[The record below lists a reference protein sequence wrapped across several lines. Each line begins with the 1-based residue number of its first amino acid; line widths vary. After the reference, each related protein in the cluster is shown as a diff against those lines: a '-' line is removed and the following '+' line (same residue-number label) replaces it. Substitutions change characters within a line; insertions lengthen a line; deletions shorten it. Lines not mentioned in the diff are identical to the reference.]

1 MTISPLPV
9 FRRLLAA
16 CTLLCALDASARTP
30 MTAPVPPLPLP
41 LSNNAVAAVVRPGG
55 FALYSFFG
63 LEAGKTW
70 RDVSRRAYGYDSA
83 SGRWRALPTL
93 PVAQG
98 RLASV
103 AATAGSKVYLFGGYT
118 VSETG
123 EEVSTPEVLQFDPDT
138 ASYTAMAPMP
148 VPVDDSVAVVWRDR
162 WIVLVSGWHD
172 RANVADVQVFDTRRN
187 RWQASTPWPGA
198 PVFGHAGA
206 LNGNRLVVCD
216 GVRLDVSAE
225 GKRQF
230 SASNQ
235 CWQGLLSG
243 RKTIRIDWTALPAHP
258 GKPRYRMAAGLSADD
273 GVLLFAGGSENPYN
287 YDGIG
292 YDGAPSAPS
301 DRIDRFDP
309 ATGQW
314 LDAATLA
321 TASMDHRGLPCVAGR
336 CFLIGG
342 MQSDQHT
349 TPQIQELNP

>member
-1 MTISPLPV
+1 MTISPLPR
-9 FRRLLAA
+9 FRLLLAA
-16 CTLLCALDASARTP
+16 CTALATMDAAALALT
-30 MTAPVPPLPLP
+30 TAPVPPLPLP
-41 LSNNAVAAVVRPGG
+41 LSNNAVAAMARPDG

-70 RDVSRRAYGYDSA
+70 RDISRRAYGYDSA
-83 SGRWRALPTL
+83 SGRWHALPTM

-103 AATAGSKVYLFGGYT
+103 AATAGGQVYLFGGYT
-118 VSETG
+118 VSEAG
-123 EEVSTPEVLQFDPDT
+123 EEVSTSEVLRFDPE
-138 ASYTAMAPMP
+138 ANRYTMMAPMP

-172 RANVADVQVFDTRRN
+172 QANVADVQVFDTRRN

-198 PVFGHAGA
+198 PVFGHAGT
-206 LNGNRLVVCD
+206 LNGDRLVVCD
-216 GVRLDVSAE
+216 GVRLDVSVE

-230 SASNQ
+230 SASDQ
-235 CWQGLLSG
+235 CWQGLLKG

-258 GKPRYRMAAGLSADD
+258 GKPRYRMAAGMSAE

-292 YDGAPSAPS
+292 YDGEPSPPS
-301 DRIDRFDP
+301 DRVDRFDP
-309 ATGQW
+309 VTGKW
-314 LDAATLA
+314 LDAAALP
-321 TASMDHRGLPCVAGR
+321 TASMDHRGLPCVTGR

-342 MQSDQHT
+342 MRGAQLT
-349 TPQIQELNP
+349 TDQIQELNP

>member
-1 MTISPLPV
+1 MTTSLPRWT
-9 FRRLLAA
+9 FLLLAA
-16 CTLLCALDASARTP
+16 STAMTATGATVP
-30 MTAPVPPLPLP
+30 PATAPVPALPIP
-41 LSNNAVAAVVRPGG
+41 LSNNAVATVVRPDG
-55 FALYSFFG
+55 FALFSFFG

-70 RDVSRRAYGYDSA
+70 RDVSRRAYGYDAA
-83 SGRWRALPTL
+83 SGRWQALPTP

-103 AATAGSKVYLFGGYT
+103 AATAGGKVYLFGGYT

-123 EEVSTPEVLQFDPDT
+123 EEVSTSEVLRFDPH
-138 ASYTAMAPMP
+138 ANRYTAMAPMP

-206 LNGNRLVVCD
+206 LHGDRLVVCD

-235 CWQGLLSG
+235 CWQGTLRG
-243 RKTIRIDWTALPAHP
+243 RKTLRIDWTALPAHP
-258 GKPRYRMAAGLSADD
+258 GKPRYRMAAGVSAD

-292 YDGAPSAPS
+292 YDGEPSPAS
-301 DRIDRFDP
+301 DRIDRFDV
-309 ATGQW
+309 ASGKW
-314 LDAATLA
+314 LDTATLP
-321 TASMDHRGLPCVAGR
+321 TASMDHRGLPCVTGR

-342 MQSDQHT
+342 MQGAQRT
-349 TPQIQELNP
+349 TDQIQELNP

>member
-1 MTISPLPV
+1 MMISSLRWT
-9 FRRLLAA
+9 FLLLAA
-16 CTLLCALDASARTP
+16 NTAMGATSASASP
-30 MTAPVPPLPLP
+30 IPALPFP
-41 LSNNAVAAVVRPGG
+41 TSNNAVAAVRRPDG

-83 SGRWRALPTL
+83 SGRWHALPTP

-103 AATAGSKVYLFGGYT
+103 AATAGGKVYLFGGYT

-123 EEVSTPEVLQFDPDT
+123 EEVSTPEVLRFDPD
-138 ASYTAMAPMP
+138 ANRYTTMAPMP

-172 RANVADVQVFDTRRN
+172 RANVTDVQVFDTCRN

-206 LNGNRLVVCD
+206 LHGDRLVVCD

-235 CWQGLLSG
+235 CWQGRLSG
-243 RKTIRIDWTALPAHP
+243 RKTIHINWTALPAHP
-258 GKPRYRMAAGLSADD
+258 GKPRYRMAAGVSAD

-292 YDGAPSAPS
+292 YDGKPSPPS
-301 DRIDRFDP
+301 ERIERFDP
-309 ATGQW
+309 ATGKW
-314 LDAATLA
+314 LDAGMLP

-342 MQSDQHT
+342 MLHT
-349 TPQIQELNP
+349 QTITPYVQEVKP